1 MTQVFLASG
10 HINLIA
16 LDASS
21 VLNWIYP
28 SSTSFV
34 RFIGEKLGQVLA
46 DIVQE
51 GQNPSDIHIIGHSL
65 GAHIAGF
72 AGKTFR
78 EQTGKCLG
86 RISGLDPAGP
96 CFNAVHPDA
105 RLKHTDADFVS
116 VMHTDVTLFGI
127 KDPVGH
133 QDYYPNGGSSQPNCY
148 LPGCSHIRSW
158 ILFAESVLNPLA
170 FPARKCKDW
179 DAFKKGQCESEISYM
194 GYPSNATASC
204 GHYFLQTDGK
214 FPYGRGLNVACR
226 MLQNLIGSM
235 PHYRMLLFYTL
246 AARSDRRGHEVPN

>member
-1 MTQVFLASG
+1 MTQAFLASG

-46 DIVQE
+46 AIVQQ

-78 EQTGKCLG
+78 KQTGKNLG

-96 CFNAVHPDA
+96 CFNAVNPDA
-105 RLKHTDADFVS
+105 RLKPTDAEFVDIMHTDAT
-116 VMHTDVTLFGI
+116 MYGI
-127 KDPVGH
+127 NEPVGH
-133 QDYYPNGGSSQPNCY
+133 VDYYPNGGSSQPGC
-148 LPGCSHIRSW
+148 LLLGCSHNRSW
-158 ILFAESVLNPLA
+158 MLYVESVLNPLA

-194 GYPSNATASC
+194 GHPSGPATSN
-204 GHYFLQTDGK
+204 GHYWLQTADK
-214 FPYGRGLNVACR
+214 FPYGLGLNGT
-226 MLQNLIGSM
+226 NYKKTSF
-235 PHYRMLLFYTL
+235 FYF
-246 AARSDRRGHEVPN
+246 